1 MKSYLAI
8 ALLAGIG
15 LTACRNVH
23 RRHDRDDLS
32 KESRPVSGFTG
43 VSTNGSIDIV
53 AAQGD
58 YNVRV
63 EAEHR
68 TLKDIETEVKDGK
81 LVVRF
86 RDGWSWFDAGPVTVY
101 VSAPVLNRL
110 ETHGS
115 GDIRSDNTIRDSSR
129 IDLLVSGSGD
139 IHLKLDCPVIM
150 TETHG
155 NGDITIS
162 GQSRDLQS
170 QISGSGDLKA
180 RDLQAENVKV
190 GIRGSGDAD
199 VFASVSLDA
208 SISGSGDVNYRGNPK
223 VTSTIHGSGS
233 ISKRD

>member
-1 MKSYLAI
+1 MKRYLVL
-8 ALLAGIG
+8 ALLAGFG
-15 LTACRNVH
+15 LASCRNVH

-53 AAQGD
+53 ASQGD

-68 TLKDIETEVKDGK
+68 TLKNIETEVKDGK

-101 VSAPVLNRL
+101 VSAPVINRL

-115 GDIRSDNTIRDSSR
+115 GDISGDNTIRDSSR

-139 IHLKLDCPVIM
+139 IHL
-150 TETHG
+150 
-155 NGDITIS
+155 
-162 GQSRDLQS
+162 
-170 QISGSGDLKA
+170 
-180 RDLQAENVKV
+180 
-190 GIRGSGDAD
+190 
-199 VFASVSLDA
+199 
-208 SISGSGDVNYRGNPK
+208 
-223 VTSTIHGSGS
+223 
-233 ISKRD
+233 